1 MATRQQI
8 SDAYRIKSAESLAVA
23 QACLNNGQIRAACN
37 RAWYAIMQ
45 SVTACIYK
53 RTLEVPPPRSGTQRV
68 NWPHERCCENF
79 RRVIKTCA
87 GRRADSIKRSLLPFF
102 GSILDY
108 RNVSDYRVP
117 PDHSEITI
125 AQARTAVDVAGK
137 IVALVNNWL

>member
-23 QACLNNGQIRAACN
+23 RDCLNNGQIRSACN

-45 SVTACIYK
+45 SVTACMYK
-53 RTLEVPPPRSGTQRV
+53 RTLEVPPLRFGTQPI
-68 NWPHERCCENF
+68 NWKHERCCENF
-79 RRVIKTCA
+79 RKVIKTCA
-87 GRRADSIKRSLLPFF
+87 GHRADSIKHSLLPFI

-108 RNVSDYRVP
+108 RIVSDYRVP
-117 PDHSEITI
+117 PDHAEISH
-125 AQARTAVDVAGK
+125 AQAKKAVDIAGR